1 MSNETRETTR
11 VEVEKSSKETGSG
24 ATANPGDH
32 KLEENSKENLDEK
45 LDNAVDE
52 TFPGSDP
59 VSVKITK

>member
-1 MSNETRETTR
+1 MNLDDRKADEAEARRETGFGP
-11 VEVEKSSKETGSG
+11 KGS
-24 ATANPGDH
+24 PKDQH
-32 KLEENSKENLDEK
+32 LPENSKENLDDR

>member
-1 MSNETRETTR
+1 MGADDQTKENEAATKR
-11 VEVEKSSKETGSG
+11 TGAGS
-24 ATANPGDH
+24 TASPGDNE
-32 KLEENSKENLDEK
+32 LRENSKENLDEK

>member
-1 MSNETRETTR
+1 MATETKETT
-11 VEVEKSSKETGSG
+11 VEVGKDGT
-24 ATANPGDH
+24 ATKRTDEH
-32 KLEENSKENLDEK
+32 LEENSKENLDAK

>member
-1 MSNETRETTR
+1 MSLDNETPRD
-11 VEVEKSSKETGSG
+11 TGAERRTGTG
-24 ATANPGDH
+24 ATAGSEDH
-32 KLEENSKENLDEK
+32 KLPENSNDNLDAK

>member
-1 MSNETRETTR
+1 MGPNERESDDANYR
-11 VEVEKSSKETGSG
+11 RGTGFGPKGSREDDEL
-24 ATANPGDH
+24 P
-32 KLEENSKENLDEK
+32 ENSKENLDEK

>member
-1 MSNETRETTR
+1 MSLDNETPRDSDGQR
-11 VEVEKSSKETGSG
+11 NTGFG
-24 ATANPGDH
+24 AKGSPDDN
-32 KLEENSKENLDEK
+32 KLPENSQKNLDKK

>member
-1 MSNETRETTR
+1 MSLDDNQTTNEDAGKKTGLGTTASP
-11 VEVEKSSKETGSG
+11 E
-24 ATANPGDH
+24 DH
-32 KLEENSKENLDEK
+32 RLPENSRDNLDEK

>member
-1 MSNETRETTR
+1 MGGGETEAQAN
-11 VEVEKSSKETGSG
+11 KAKIDQAGFGAKGSD
-24 ATANPGDH
+24 TDKDLP
-32 KLEENSKENLDEK
+32 ENSQENLDDK

>member
-1 MSNETRETTR
+1 MTLDQDKARETEGHR
-11 VEVEKSSKETGSG
+11 KTGFG
-24 ATANPGDH
+24 AKGSPDDH
-32 KLEENSKENLDEK
+32 KLPENSQENLDEK

>member
-1 MSNETRETTR
+1 MSLDNETPRDSDVQR
-11 VEVEKSSKETGSG
+11 KTGFG
-24 ATANPGDH
+24 AKGSPGDN
-32 KLEENSKENLDEK
+32 KLPENSQENLDEK